1 MTGRSSGI
9 LMHISSLPSPYGI
22 GDFGTEAYKFADF
35 LNETKQTYWQVLPL
49 NPISL
54 ISGNSPYASYSGFAG
69 NTLFISPDK
78 LMEMELLTPPDL
90 QMYPNLP
97 SEYVDYQKVVKAKKV
112 LYAKAYEAY
121 KQKKSRF
128 SEDFKKFTQSNQ
140 DWLHEFACFMAFKNH
155 FNDGDWGTWPKQIKN
170 RNKNAL
176 ATLEKELYDQISY
189 QKFMQFIFFKQWN
202 SLKDYCN
209 ERNIQIIGD
218 IPYYVNYDSAEV
230 WSNPKLFKLDK
241 DKKPAFVAGVPPDYF
256 SETGQLWGNPVYR
269 WGTMK
274 KQNFQWW
281 IKRIEQNLR
290 LYNVI
295 RIDHFRGFLA
305 YWEVPAQEKT
315 AIHGRWV
322 KAPGKEVFKKFK
334 EKFGELPI
342 LAEDLGVITDDV
354 RELMKNYNL
363 PGMRILVFAFDENL
377 PQNAYAPHNHISNCV
392 VYTGTH
398 DNNTVRGWFK
408 EETTDSQRE
417 RIFQYLGLTTS
428 EDEIHGHFIRLAMGS
443 VAKLV
448 LFPLQDILGL
458 DSIHRMNRPATLDG
472 NWKWRLLP
480 DKLTPEVKN
489 ELLTSTTL
497 FGRARI

>member
-1 MTGRSSGI
+1 
-9 LMHISSLPSPYGI
+9 MHISSLPSAYGI

-35 LNETKQTYWQVLPL
+35 LNDTKQTFWQVLPL
-49 NPISL
+49 NPISV
-54 ISGNSPYASYSGFAG
+54 ISGSSPYASYSGFAG
-69 NTLFISPDK
+69 NTLFVSPDK
-78 LMEMELLTPPDL
+78 LKEMGLLAANDL
-90 QMYPNLP
+90 QSYPSLP
-97 SEYVDYQKVVKAKKV
+97 SKYVDYIEVIKAKKI
-112 LYAKAYEAY
+112 LFAKAYLMY
-121 KQKKSRF
+121 KREKGRF
-128 SEDFKKFTQSNQ
+128 AEEYRRFRQFNK
-140 DWLHEFACFMAFKNH
+140 DWLHDFACFMAFKSH
-155 FNDGDWGTWPKQIKN
+155 FNDVDWGNWPKPLKN

-176 ATLEKELYDQISY
+176 ATLEKKLHDQINY

-230 WSNPKLFKLDK
+230 WSNPGLFKLDK
-241 DKKPAFVAGVPPDYF
+241 EKKPAFIAGVPPDYF

-269 WGTMK
+269 WGVMK
-274 KQNFQWW
+274 NQNFTWW
-281 IKRIEQNLR
+281 TKRIEQNLR
-290 LYNVI
+290 LYNII

-322 KAPGKEVFKKFK
+322 SAPGEAAFNIFRKKFGK
-334 EKFGELPI
+334 LPI

-354 RELMKNYNL
+354 RELMKKFDL
-363 PGMRILVFAFDENL
+363 PGMRILVFAFDEKL
-377 PQNAYAPHNHISNCV
+377 AENAYAPHNHIENCV

-408 EETTDSQRE
+408 EETTVSQRE
-417 RIFQYLGLTTS
+417 RIFKYLGLQTT
-428 EDEIHGHFIRLAMGS
+428 EHEIHRHFIRLAMGS
-443 VAKLV
+443 VARIV

-458 DSIHRMNRPATLDG
+458 DSAHRMNRPATLEG

-480 DKLTPEVKN
+480 DQLTPEIKK
-489 ELLTSTTL
+489 ELLTTTEL
-497 FGRARI
+497 FGRARA